1 MSKISFEELDVLAG
15 EMLPERA
22 VLSTVVPF
30 NNWGGAGSE
39 GGSSSSAAAAAAG
52 GGHGGGD
59 QNGIVSSAC
68 HVQETDG
75 TPGLLGALGLGSN
88 NPSQSVTCLPSNTA
102 VF

>member
-30 NNWGGAGSE
+30 NNWGGGGSE
-39 GGSSSSAAAAAAG
+39 GGSSSSAAAVAG
-52 GGHGGGD
+52 GGHGGD
-59 QNGIVSSAC
+59 QNGISSSAC

-75 TPGLLGALGLGSN
+75 TPGLLGSLGLGSN
-88 NPSQSVTCLPSNTA
+88 NPSQSMTCMPSQVA

>member
-30 NNWGGAGSE
+30 NNWGG
-39 GGSSSSAAAAAAG
+39 GGSSSSAVAIAPAAS
-52 GGHGGGD
+52 D
-59 QNGIVSSAC
+59 QNGITSSAC
-68 HVQETDG
+68 TVQEVDG

-88 NPSQSVTCLPSNTA
+88 NPSSGMTCVPSSTSV
-102 VF
+102 F

>member
-68 HVQETDG
+68 HVRETG
-75 TPGLLGALGLGSN
+75 ATTGLVGALGLGTPS
-88 NPSQSVTCLPSNTA
+88 SQSMTCLPSNTA